1 MYLGQN
7 LRRRSNNLY
16 TRQPRYRLVVCRWL
30 LYRLLDRR
38 LRFCHRFSQTE
49 PVLVKGKDC
58 KSPTGNLNE
67 YLGISVSV
75 QIERQELNFA
85 KCIFCSENFKTKG
98 DLVAHIK
105 QKVKICS
112 KFTAGIHCT
121 YGSESCLYIH
131 KGKET

>member
-1 MYLGQN
+1 MQTELIV
-7 LRRRSNNLY
+7 
-16 TRQPRYRLVVCRWL
+16 TFEKHMIV
-30 LYRLLDRR
+30 
-38 LRFCHRFSQTE
+38 QTE
-49 PVLVKGKDC
+49 PVLIKGKDC
-58 KSPTGNLNE
+58 ESPTGNLNE
-67 YLGISVSV
+67 YFGISVSV

-112 KFTAGIHCT
+112 KFTGGIHCT